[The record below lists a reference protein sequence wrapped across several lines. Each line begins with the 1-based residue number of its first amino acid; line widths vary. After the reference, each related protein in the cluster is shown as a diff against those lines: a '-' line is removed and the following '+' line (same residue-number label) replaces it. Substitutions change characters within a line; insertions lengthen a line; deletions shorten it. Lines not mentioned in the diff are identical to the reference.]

1 MFVSTG
7 SVPQKGS
14 TSGVLDELTTKLA
27 GVFRKL
33 TGRGKLSEPEV
44 REAVREIR
52 RVLLEADV
60 NLAVARDFCKRVE
73 ARAVGA
79 ELLQSVAPGQQVVKI
94 VFDEMV
100 SMLGGGAAGGMQFP
114 SNRAATVLMAGLQG
128 SGKTTSAAKL
138 ARFWKGRG
146 KRVLLAA
153 LDLRRP
159 AAIDQLEVLGK
170 AIDVPVHLDRAEKD
184 PVALAARARARADRE
199 GFDLLIADTAGRL
212 HVDEDLMAEV
222 ARVHAALTPSETL
235 LVLDGMTGQDAV
247 QIAEAFTKRLRV
259 TGFFLT
265 KMDGDARG
273 GAALSLRAVA
283 GVPIRYLG
291 TGEKVDALE
300 PFHADRLASRILG
313 MGDVLTLVERAQERL
328 DHTKAEALEKK
339 LRKDRFTLEDFLG
352 QLQEMK
358 KMGPLDELLKMLPGV
373 KLPAGA
379 AVNEQEL
386 RRTEAI
392 IQSMTRGERNRPQ
405 IIDGSRRKRIARG
418 SGTTVQDVNR
428 TLRQFEQARE
438 MLKRFGGKR
447 GRLPTGMP

>member
-1 MFVSTG
+1 VF
-7 SVPQKGS
+7 
-14 TSGVLDELTTKLA
+14 DELTTKLT

-33 TGRGKLSEPEV
+33 TGRGKLTEQEV
-44 REAVREIR
+44 KDAIREIR

-60 NLAVARDFCKRVE
+60 NLAVARDLCKRVE
-73 ARAVGA
+73 ERAIGV
-79 ELLQSVAPGQQVVKI
+79 ELLQSVVPGQQVVKI
-94 VFDEMV
+94 VFDELV
-100 SMLGGGAAGGMQFP
+100 SVLGGPNAGGMQFP
-114 SNRAATVLMAGLQG
+114 SDRAATVLLAGLQG

-146 KRVLLAA
+146 KRVLLTA

-170 AIDVPVHLDRAEKD
+170 SIDTPVHLDRAATD
-184 PVALAARARARADRE
+184 PVALAEKARARADRE

-212 HVDEDLMAEV
+212 HVDAELMDEV
-222 ARVHAALTPSETL
+222 ARVQKALQPSETL

-247 QIAEAFTKRLRV
+247 QIAEAFTKQLTL
-259 TGFFLT
+259 TGFVLT

-283 GVPIRYLG
+283 GAPIRYLG

-313 MGDVLTLVERAQERL
+313 MGDVLTLVERAQDRL

-339 LRKDRFTLEDFLG
+339 LRKERFTLEDFLG

-358 KMGPLDELLKMLPGV
+358 KLGPLDELVKMLPGV
-373 KLPAGA
+373 RLPAGA
-379 AVNEQEL
+379 AVDEKDL

-392 IQSMTRGERNRPQ
+392 IQSMTRQERTRPQ

-428 TLRQFEQARE
+428 MLRQFEQARE
-438 MLKRFGGKR
+438 MLKRFSGKR
-447 GRLPTGMP
+447 GRLPMGMP

>member
-1 MFVSTG
+1 MF
-7 SVPQKGS
+7 
-14 TSGVLDELTTKLA
+14 DELTTKLA

-33 TGRGKLSEPEV
+33 TGRGKLSEQEV
-44 REAVREIR
+44 RDAVREIR

-60 NLAVARDFCKRVE
+60 NLAVARDLCKRVE
-73 ARAVGA
+73 ERAVGA
-79 ELLQSVAPGQQVVKI
+79 EILASVAPGQQVVKI
-94 VFDEMV
+94 VFDELV
-100 SMLGGGAAGGMQFP
+100 TVLGGGSAGGLQFP
-114 SNRAATVLMAGLQG
+114 SDRAAVVLLAGLQG

-138 ARFWKGRG
+138 GRFWKGRG

-159 AAIDQLEVLGK
+159 AAVDQLEVLGK
-170 AIDVPVHLDRAEKD
+170 SIDAPVHLDREAKD
-184 PVALAARARARADRE
+184 PVALAEQARARADRE

-212 HVDEDLMAEV
+212 HVDEELMAEV
-222 ARVHAALTPSETL
+222 ARVHKALEPNETL

-247 QIAEAFTKRLRV
+247 QIAEAFTKRLPV
-259 TGFFLT
+259 SGFVLT

-283 GVPIRYLG
+283 GAPIRYLG
-291 TGEKVDALE
+291 VGEKNDALE

-339 LRKDRFTLEDFLG
+339 LRKERFTLEDFLG

-358 KMGPLDELLKMLPGV
+358 KLGPMDELLKMLPGV
-373 KLPAGA
+373 KLPPGAG
-379 AVNEQEL
+379 VDEKDL

-392 IQSMTRGERNRPQ
+392 IQSMTREERNHSQ
-405 IIDGSRRKRIARG
+405 SRRKRIARG

-428 TLRQFEQARE
+428 LLRQFEQARE
-438 MLKRFGGKR
+438 MLRRFGGKR
-447 GRLPTGMP
+447 GRLPMGMR

>member
-1 MFVSTG
+1 MF
-7 SVPQKGS
+7 
-14 TSGVLDELTTKLA
+14 DELTTKLA

-33 TGRGKLSEPEV
+33 TGRGRLGEQDV
-44 REAVREIR
+44 RDAVREIR

-60 NLAVARDFCKRVE
+60 NLAVARDLCKRVE
-73 ARAVGA
+73 ERAIGA
-79 ELLQSVAPGQQVVKI
+79 ELLQSIAPGQQVVKI
-94 VFDEMV
+94 VFDELV
-100 SMLGGGAAGGMQFP
+100 SVLGGGSTAGALFP
-114 SNRAATVLMAGLQG
+114 SNRAGVVLMAGLQG

-138 ARFWKGRG
+138 ARFWNDRG

-170 AIDVPVHLDRAEKD
+170 SIGVPVHLDREARD
-184 PVALAARARARADRE
+184 AVALAERARMRADRE

-212 HVDEDLMAEV
+212 HVDEELMAEV
-222 ARVHAALTPSETL
+222 ARLQDSVQPTETL

-247 QIAEAFTKRLRV
+247 QIAVAFTKRLNV
-259 TGFFLT
+259 TGLFLT

-273 GAALSLRAVA
+273 GAALSLRAVSGA
-283 GVPIRYLG
+283 PIRYLG
-291 TGEKVDALE
+291 VGEKVEALE

-358 KMGPLDELLKMLPGV
+358 KLGPLDELVKMLPGV
-373 KLPAGA
+373 KLPPGA
-379 AVNEQEL
+379 AVSDQEM

-392 IQSMTRGERNRPQ
+392 IQSMTRQERKEPQ

-428 TLRQFEQARE
+428 LLRQFEQART

-447 GRLPTGMP
+447 GRLPMGL

>member
-1 MFVSTG
+1 MF
-7 SVPQKGS
+7 
-14 TSGVLDELTTKLA
+14 DELTTKLA

-33 TGRGKLSEPEV
+33 TGRGKLTEQEV
-44 REAVREIR
+44 RDGVREIR

-60 NLAVARDFCKRVE
+60 NLAVARDLCKRVE
-73 ARAVGA
+73 ERAVGV

-94 VFDEMV
+94 LFDELV
-100 SMLGGGAAGGMQFP
+100 KVLGGGTVGGMQFP
-114 SNRAATVLMAGLQG
+114 SNRAGVVLMAGLQG

-138 ARFWKGRG
+138 ARFWKERG

-153 LDLRRP
+153 LDLHRP

-170 AIDVPVHLDRAEKD
+170 SIGAPVHLDREAKD
-184 PVALAARARARADRE
+184 PVALAEKARARADKE

-222 ARVHAALTPSETL
+222 ARVHAVLEPSETM

-283 GVPIRYLG
+283 GAPIRFMG
-291 TGEKVDALE
+291 TGEKVEALE
-300 PFHADRLASRILG
+300 QFHADRLASRILG

-339 LRKDRFTLEDFLG
+339 LRKERFTLEDFLG

-373 KLPAGA
+373 KLPPGA

-386 RRTEAI
+386 KRTEAI
-392 IQSMTRGERNRPQ
+392 IQSMTRQERNRPQ
-405 IIDGSRRKRIARG
+405 ILDGSRRKRIARG

-428 TLRQFEQARE
+428 MLRQFEQARE

-447 GRLPTGMP
+447 GRLPMGMQ

>member
-1 MFVSTG
+1 MF
-7 SVPQKGS
+7 
-14 TSGVLDELTTKLA
+14 DELTTKLA

-33 TGRGKLSEPEV
+33 TGRGKLSEQEV
-44 REAVREIR
+44 RDAVREIR

-73 ARAVGA
+73 ERAVGA

-94 VFDEMV
+94 VFDELV
-100 SMLGGGAAGGMQFP
+100 KVLGGGSAGGMQFP
-114 SNRAATVLMAGLQG
+114 SNRAAVVLMAGLQG

-138 ARFWKGRG
+138 ARFWKDRG

-153 LDLRRP
+153 LDLQRP
-159 AAIDQLEVLGK
+159 AAVDQLEMLGK
-170 AIDVPVHLDRAEKD
+170 AIAVPVHLDRDARD
-184 PVALAARARARADRE
+184 PVALAEKARARADRE

-212 HVDEDLMAEV
+212 HVDEGLMQEV
-222 ARVHAALTPSETL
+222 ARVHAALEPNETL

-247 QIAEAFTKRLRV
+247 EIARAFTKRLRV

-283 GVPIRYLG
+283 GAPIRYLG
-291 TGEKVDALE
+291 TGEKVEALE
-300 PFHADRLASRILG
+300 AFHADRLASRILG

-339 LRKDRFTLEDFLG
+339 LRKERFTLSDFLG

-358 KMGPLDELLKMLPGV
+358 KLGPMDELLRMLPGV

-379 AVNEQEL
+379 ALDERDL

-392 IQSMTRGERNRPQ
+392 IQSMTLEERNRPQ

-428 TLRQFEQARE
+428 LLRQFEQARE

-447 GRLPTGMP
+447 GRLPMGMP